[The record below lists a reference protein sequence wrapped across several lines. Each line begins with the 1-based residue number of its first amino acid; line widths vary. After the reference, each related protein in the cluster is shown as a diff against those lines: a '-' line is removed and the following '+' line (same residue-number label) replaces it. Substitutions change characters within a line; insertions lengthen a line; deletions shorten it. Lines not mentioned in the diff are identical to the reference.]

1 MRTIFMKKRI
11 LTLVLAAALML
22 SLAACGGGSEGEGS
36 AVIHDDAI
44 TDYAFVP
51 VYFALEQETAQAT
64 VRSMV
69 HGERVYYFYAP
80 WDMPD
85 EDADLETWEPS
96 PRIVIASVAAD
107 GTDPRR
113 IEIPQAPGAMIDVVG
128 LTITEEGHYAFVYT
142 NTVWDMVSASITL
155 IYAVYD
161 ANGNELFSQ
170 EIEGIVPEGG
180 GWFHVDQVL
189 FAGDHIVILA
199 QNMGAGGAEIYLLDE
214 NRTLVGRLDAVFPQS
229 LAQMEDG
236 RILVLDMD
244 SVREVNLETRAWG
257 DSFPISLP
265 MAEGLFSAAGGDN
278 FDLIIDDG
286 IHLIGYNLTTGEQT
300 LLLNWIASGVVTE
313 WGYHVSLFED
323 GRLAVLAGGE
333 LIVLNRIPRSELPV
347 REVLTLGGFDI
358 SADVRNQVVAF
369 NRSSQTHQIQVT
381 DYRMYSTNDDP
392 MAGITRFHAELAAG
406 GGPDIVVGA
415 SHILGA
421 LADSGLLTD
430 LYPFLDADPELQRSD
445 FFQNILR
452 AMEAPD
458 GTLPLITNRFS
469 VQTMIGMAE
478 NVAHIESWTLAAM
491 LELIEQTTDENIQD
505 VLGEWLTGESF
516 LSTILMFGEDFINWS
531 EGQVNLENEEFINL
545 LEIVRRLPEN
555 VDFGGDAGGGMIVTG
570 GLTVYERMQ
579 RGEQLLA
586 MTHINNPMNIQM
598 YTAAVGDVTALG
610 VPTPDGGAHLVDIN
624 DGFGINRTSS
634 HQGEAWDFIRLFL
647 LPEAPTDGSQFHVG
661 GGRVQF
667 GGTAGL
673 PLRIDQYEEAVA
685 AAMER
690 QLFTD
695 EYGVEREQQRGM
707 VGFSSGLMLPIYAMT
722 AEEASTLRTI
732 VESANLMSRFDE
744 TVTEM
749 VTEEL
754 LPFLAGDRSAADT
767 ARILQNRLQTYLSE
781 RR

>member
-1 MRTIFMKKRI
+1 MRTILTKKRI
-11 LTLVLAAALML
+11 LALLLAAALT
-22 SLAACGGGSEGEGS
+22 LALVACGGGSENESGATIHAD
-36 AVIHDDAI
+36 AV

-51 VYFALEQETAQAT
+51 TYLELEQETAQAN

-85 EDADLETWEPS
+85 EDADMETWEPT

-107 GTDPRR
+107 GTDPKRT
-113 IEIPQAPGAMIDVVG
+113 EIPVEGAMIDLAG
-128 LTITEEGHYAFVYT
+128 LEITDEGHYALLYT
-142 NTVWDMVSASITL
+142 NTIWDMMSASISL

-161 ANGNELFSQ
+161 ADGNELFSQ
-170 EIEGIVPEGG
+170 EIEGVVPEGG
-180 GWFHVDQVL
+180 GWFRVDQAL
-189 FAGDHIVILA
+189 FAGDHIVLLT
-199 QNMGAGGAEIYLLDE
+199 QNMGAGGAGIYLLDE
-214 NRTLVGRLDAVFPQS
+214 NRAVVGRLDAVFPQS

-244 SVREVNLETRAWG
+244 IVREINLETRAWG
-257 DSFPISLP
+257 DASPISLP
-265 MAEGLFSAAGGDN
+265 AAEGLLSAASGDD
-278 FDLIIDDG
+278 FDLILDDG

-300 LLLNWIASGVVTE
+300 HLLNWLDSGVVTE

-323 GRLAVLAGGE
+323 GRLAILTGGE
-333 LIVLNRIPRSELPV
+333 LIVLNRVPRSELPV
-347 REVLTLGGFDI
+347 REALTLGGFNI

-381 DYRMYSTNDDP
+381 DYRMYSTNEDP
-392 MAGITRFHAELAAG
+392 VAGITRFHAELAAG
-406 GGPDIVVGA
+406 GGPDIVVGD
-415 SHILGA
+415 SHTLGTV
-421 LADSGLLTD
+421 ADRGLFSD
-430 LYPFLDADPELQRSD
+430 LYPLLDADPELQRSD

-458 GTLPLITNRFS
+458 GTLPLITNSFS

-478 NVAHIESWTLAAM
+478 NVADIASWTLAAM
-491 LELIEQTTDENIQD
+491 LELIEETTDEDIEYI
-505 VLGEWLTGESF
+505 LGEWLTGESF

-545 LEIVRRLPEN
+545 LEIVRRLPES
-555 VDFGGDAGGGMIVTG
+555 VDFGGGAGGGMIITS

-586 MTHINNPMNIQM
+586 MTHINNPMSIQM
-598 YTAAVGDVTALG
+598 YTAAVGDVAALG
-610 VPTPDGGAHLVDIN
+610 VPTPDGGAHLVNIN
-624 DGFGINRTSS
+624 DGFGINRTSP
-634 HQGEAWDFIRLFL
+634 HQAEAWDFIRLFL
-647 LPEAPTDGSQFHVG
+647 LPAAPIDGSQLHLG

-685 AAMER
+685 AAMEPV
-690 QLFTD
+690 LFTD

-707 VGFSSGLMLPIYAMT
+707 IGFSSGLMLPLYAMT
-722 AEEASTLRTI
+722 AEEASALRTI
-732 VESANLMSRFDE
+732 VESADLMGRFDE

-749 VTEEL
+749 VREEL